1 MTLRHSSYKITR
13 KELETRVAEEAK
25 ASSLDLDINYAS
37 CYGGYQITYNNGS
50 SILMHRKNAKETMAF
65 LDGIHA
71 CRHHEYLRSRQLV
84 GEVA

>member
-50 SILMHRKNAKETMAF
+50 SILMHRKNAKETLAF
-65 LDGIHA
+65 LDGIMA
-71 CRHHEYLRSRQLV
+71 GRYLQCLTKIA
-84 GEVA
+84 EVQS

>member
-1 MTLRHSSYKITR
+1 MTLRHSSYRITR
-13 KELETRVAEEAK
+13 KELETRVAKEAK

-37 CYGGYQITYNNGS
+37 CYGGYQITYNKGS
-50 SILMHRKNAKETMAF
+50 SILMHRKNAKETLAF

-71 CRHHEYLRSRQLV
+71 GRYLQSRQLM